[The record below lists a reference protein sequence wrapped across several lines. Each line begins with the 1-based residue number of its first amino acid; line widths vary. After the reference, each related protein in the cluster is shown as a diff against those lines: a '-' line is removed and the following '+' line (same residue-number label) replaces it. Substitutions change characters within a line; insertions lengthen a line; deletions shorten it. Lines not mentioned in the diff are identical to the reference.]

1 MRVTNTMISNSAQS
15 HILNAKNKLLKY
27 QEQYT
32 SQQKIQRPSDDPT
45 VAVRSLK
52 LRTTYSQLSQFAEKN
67 IKDAMSWMDTT
78 ESAMSN
84 MATILTNMKGY
95 LNQGA
100 CDDLETDDRNSVV
113 ATLKEYVKSIFHDE
127 ANTDYSGRYVFS
139 GFRTDTS
146 LLFPAD
152 TDTLK
157 YKIKENFVL
166 NDIDAVNSVIKGN
179 ASAAGVE
186 QNAVKKSMYRM
197 QVAYDECETA
207 GFSFSFK
214 DASGTLKTLTAGST
228 VAIQTSN
235 AVSPASVDIKA
246 TVANS
251 SSICTERNI
260 DDNEIRFIAD
270 TGEILIG
277 KDAYQAIKAAGP
289 DTISV
294 GFEKEKFRQNDVRP
308 EMYFE
313 AVCND
318 TVNGVVTEFTE
329 PKDQEIKYEVNFNQT
344 LSVNTQARDAI
355 DTDIYRNIDY
365 IAQCVKYVDEVD
377 KNISETKKKIANT
390 TDTAELS
397 KLNNNLT
404 KLENEKKLR
413 VSVMTEAFGLGLT
426 MVDKTLDKL
435 SVATAELGAKYKRA
449 ELTHEKLLDERLD
462 TEDKLSENEG
472 VELSDAVINLTQADN
487 LYQASLSATAKI
499 LGNSLLNYI

>member
-127 ANTDYSGRYVFS
+127 ANTDYSGRYIFS
-139 GFRTDTS
+139 GYRTDTS

-152 TDTLK
+152 TDTLQ

-179 ASAAGVE
+179 AGVALGLE
-186 QNAVKKSMYRM
+186 ENATKKSMYRI
-197 QVAYDECETA
+197 QVAYDECK
-207 GFSFSFK
+207 GNVFSFSLK
-214 DASGTLKTLTAGST
+214 DADGNDISLAGIST
-228 VAIQTSN
+228 
-235 AVSPASVDIKA
+235 
-246 TVANS
+246 TVIS
-251 SSICTERNI
+251 SDALGTERNVG
-260 DDNEIRFIAD
+260 DKEIRFIAD

-289 DTISV
+289 ATISV
-294 GFEKEKFRQNDVRP
+294 GYEKDKFRQNDVRP

-313 AVCND
+313 ATCTD
-318 TVNGVVTEFTE
+318 TVTGKTIDYTE
-329 PKDQEIKYEVNFNQT
+329 PKNQEIKYEVNYSQT
-344 LSVNTQARDAI
+344 ISVNTQARDAI

-365 IAQCVKYVDEVD
+365 IAQCVEYVNTVDES
-377 KNISETKKKIANT
+377 ISETKKKIANT
-390 TDTAELS
+390 TDKTELEN
-397 KLNNNLT
+397 LNNNLT

-449 ELTHEKLLDERLD
+449 ELTYDKLLDERLD

>member
-1 MRVTNTMISNSAQS
+1 MRVTNTMISNSSQS
-15 HILNAKNKLLKY
+15 HILKAKNKLLKY

-166 NDIDAVNSVIKGN
+166 NDIDAVNSVIKEN

-186 QNAVKKSMYRM
+186 ENATKKSMYRM
-197 QVAYDECETA
+197 QVAYDECVETKGTFNFA
-207 GFSFSFK
+207 LK
-214 DASGTLKTLTAGST
+214 DKDGKGIALSDIKINIMDPATT
-228 VAIQTSN
+228 VAGKERD
-235 AVSPASVDIKA
+235 VDDK
-246 TVANS
+246 
-251 SSICTERNI
+251 
-260 DDNEIRFIAD
+260 EIRFIAD

-289 DTISV
+289 ATISV
-294 GFEKEKFRQNDVRP
+294 GYEKEKFRQNDVRP

-313 AVCND
+313 ATCTD
-318 TVNGVVTEFTE
+318 TVNSKTIDYTE
-329 PKDQEIKYEVNFNQT
+329 PKNQEIKYEVNYSQT

-365 IAQCVKYVDEVD
+365 IAQCVEYVNTVDES
-377 KNISETKKKIANT
+377 ISETKKKIANT
-390 TDTAELS
+390 TDKTELA

-449 ELTHEKLLDERLD
+449 ELTYEKLLDERLD

>member
-84 MATILTNMKGY
+84 MANILTSMKGY

-100 CDDLETDDRNSVV
+100 CDELETDDRNSVV

-127 ANTDYSGRYVFS
+127 ANTDYSGRYIFS

-152 TDTLK
+152 TDTLQ

-179 ASAAGVE
+179 ASITGVE
-186 QNAVKKSMYRM
+186 ENATKKSMYRM
-197 QVAYDECETA
+197 QVAYDECTGN
-207 GFSFSFK
+207 GFSFSLK
-214 DASGTLKTLTAGST
+214 DADGNNISLTGVNTTVMNSTTLG
-228 VAIQTSN
+228 
-235 AVSPASVDIKA
+235 
-246 TVANS
+246 
-251 SSICTERNI
+251 TER
-260 DDNEIRFIAD
+260 DVADNEIRFLAD

-289 DTISV
+289 DNISV
-294 GFEKEKFRQNDVRP
+294 GYEKDKFRQNDVRP

-313 AVCND
+313 ATCTD
-318 TVNGVVTEFTE
+318 TVNGKTIDYTE
-329 PKDQEIKYEVNFNQT
+329 PKNQEIKYEVNYSQT

-365 IAQCVKYVDEVD
+365 IAQCVEYVNTVDES
-377 KNISETKKKIANT
+377 ISETKKKIANT
-390 TDTAELS
+390 TDKTELE

-413 VSVMTEAFGLGLT
+413 VSVMTEAFGMGLT
-426 MVDKTLDKL
+426 MVDKTLDTL

-449 ELTHEKLLDERLD
+449 ELTYEKLLDERLD